1 MLLVSIPHGFP
12 RPFSPG
18 EDACNGNSRAVSI
31 PHGFPRPFSPVL
43 LPTPPTLASVS
54 IPHGFP
60 RPFSRGCFVASL
72 TSSIV
77 SIPHGFPRPFSRK
90 PHGLHQRLR
99 HRVSIPHGFPRP
111 FSRSRT
117 APRAGD
123 RRPLFQFLTD
133 SPGHLARHHGLT
145 EQPLILRFQF
155 LTDSPGHLANAMQ
168 ENAMQQNR
176 RVSIPHGFP
185 RPFSPACPGRCLKS

>member
-60 RPFSRGCFVASL
+60 RPFMLKPDGPPQRL
-72 TSSIV
+72 PHPV
-77 SIPHGFPRPFSRK
+77 SIPD
-90 PHGLHQRLR
+90 
-99 HRVSIPHGFPRP
+99 GFPRP